1 MKKINN
7 ELIKFELTNL
17 TPEERIILMGTTA
30 CLYLITLFT
39 VVNKGYSLSIG
50 TFSVVPQAV

>member
-1 MKKINN
+1 MKKTNN
-7 ELIKFELTNL
+7 ELIKSEFTNL
-17 TPEERIILMGTTA
+17 TSEEKYALMGTAA

-50 TFSVVPQAV
+50 TFSITPQAA